1 MRSPGGDATLH
12 RTAARGGQPS
22 IAEEVGMLR
31 EDELELREV
40 NVTDAYTY
48 WIDECIDV
56 HEAYESW
63 SNAPAGEASTA
74 AFAAY
79 CAALEREEYA
89 SLCLQAL
96 AA

>member
-1 MRSPGGDATLH
+1 
-12 RTAARGGQPS
+12 
-22 IAEEVGMLR
+22 MLR
-31 EDELELREV
+31 QEELELREID
-40 NVTDAYTY
+40 VTDAYAY
-48 WIDECIDV
+48 WVDECNDV
-56 HEAYESW
+56 QEAYESW
-63 SNAPAGEASTA
+63 SNAPAGDASSA